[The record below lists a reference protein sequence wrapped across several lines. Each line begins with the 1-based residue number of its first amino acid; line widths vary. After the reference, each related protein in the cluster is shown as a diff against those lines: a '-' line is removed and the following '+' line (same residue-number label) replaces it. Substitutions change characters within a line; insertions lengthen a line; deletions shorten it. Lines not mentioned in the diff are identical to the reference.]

1 MTTSV
6 NNIKNNEGTNNANMN
21 NQINREMKQKLN
33 LLFIEGNRQKID
45 KANIKEAYLKIKKH
59 GYLSTMPMEFIPMD
73 KAKNKLNGRTLFKA
87 TIIRKMG
94 EGDAT
99 LSNFDMKYQ
108 TIKPEEYDQ
117 YDGVCV
123 DGQHRSL
130 SLQFAD
136 MQDQEP
142 TYTAVE
148 IPDTMDILSY
158 VALRNNG
165 KVWKNG
171 DFQHSGISTN
181 SREIDY
187 ILKQCGKRKEEDAF
201 FFSIYT
207 LSTTTLQP
215 KQVKALQQ
223 GYKTI
228 EDYRNLQLSPDIME
242 MGDTV
247 LKEIDSNPILTSDR
261 CNGRFGA
268 ALKKFYIENGKNID
282 ALIGVIN
289 LLDNEIWEAHFVPE
303 KGQSMEIRAYTDAL
317 NSVWAQY
324 QGGNKD

>member
-1 MTTSV
+1 MDKTA
-6 NNIKNNEGTNNANMN
+6 NNIENNEGTSNAEKD
-21 NQINREMKQKLN
+21 NQVNKDMKRQLN

-73 KAKNKLNGRTLFKA
+73 KAKDKLNDRTLFKA
-87 TIIRKMG
+87 VIVRKTG
-94 EGDAT
+94 DGDAT

-108 TIKPEEYDQ
+108 AIEHEEYDQ

-130 SLQFAD
+130 ALQFAD
-136 MQDQEP
+136 MQNQEP
-142 TYTAVE
+142 TYTEVE

-181 SREIDY
+181 CKEIDY

-228 EDYRNLQLSPDIME
+228 EDYRNLQLSPDTIE
-242 MGDTV
+242 LGDIV
-247 LKEIDSNPILTSDR
+247 LKEIDDNKILTSDR

-268 ALKKFYIENGKNID
+268 ALKKFYIENDKSIE

-324 QGGNKD
+324 DGEKKN

>member
-6 NNIKNNEGTNNANMN
+6 NNIKNNEGINNANMN

-59 GYLSTMPMEFIPMD
+59 SYLSTMPMEFITMD
-73 KAKNKLNGRTLFKA
+73 KAKDKLNGRTLSKA
-87 TIIRKMG
+87 IIVRKTG

-99 LSNFDMKYQ
+99 LSNFDIKYQ
-108 TIKPEEYDQ
+108 AIKPDEYDQ

-130 SLQFAD
+130 ALQFAD
-136 MQDQEP
+136 MQDQKP
-142 TYTAVE
+142 TYAEVE

-181 SREIDY
+181 SKEIDY

-228 EDYRNLQLSPDIME
+228 EDYRNLQLSTEIIE
-242 MGDTV
+242 IGDTV

-289 LLDNEIWEAHFVPE
+289 LLDNEIWEAHFVPK

-324 QGGNKD
+324 LGENKG